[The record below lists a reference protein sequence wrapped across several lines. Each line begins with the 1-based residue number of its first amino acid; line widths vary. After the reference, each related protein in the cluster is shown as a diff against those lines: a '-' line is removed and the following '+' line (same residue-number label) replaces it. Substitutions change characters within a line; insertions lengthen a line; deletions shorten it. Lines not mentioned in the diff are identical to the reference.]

1 MTRAEMA
8 EALRALV
15 GAGPWAE
22 KAAESLRL
30 EAERLAGLGFES
42 GRRDADTL
50 SVHLTRMREGRE
62 SAARVLGMVEDA

>member
-22 KAAESLRL
+22 RATEVLKL
-30 EAERLAGLGFES
+30 EAERAGDERS
-42 GRRDADTL
+42 ADLL
-50 SVHLTRMREGRE
+50 SVHLTRLRSGRE